1 MPVEEFNL
9 WVAYFSHKA
18 EEQQKELNKQ
28 KLQGKRR

>member
-1 MPVEEFNL
+1 MPVVEFEM
-9 WVAYFSHKA
+9 WVAYFTHKM

>member
-1 MPVEEFNL
+1 MPVEEFDL
-9 WVAYFSHKA
+9 WVAYFTYKT